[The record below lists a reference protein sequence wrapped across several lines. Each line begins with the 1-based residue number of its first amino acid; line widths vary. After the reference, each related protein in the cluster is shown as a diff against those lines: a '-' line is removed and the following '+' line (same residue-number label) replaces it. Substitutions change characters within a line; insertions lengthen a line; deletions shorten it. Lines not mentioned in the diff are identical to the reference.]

1 MKKAIIVVSILLC
14 ILASSLIYFFYLK
27 PVAKNKPLMAVPP
40 SASIIFEIENPF
52 EQWTNLTEN
61 SIWNYLKSDSYFKEI
76 GEDMDELTS
85 DMKSNEN
92 IWELVMNRPMVMSI
106 HKTRTEDYD
115 FLYVIDLQ
123 RATSLNFAKNY
134 IKDFSDDIEKVYTR
148 DFQQQ
153 EIIEIQFKDTPTRYY
168 LYLYENLLSIS
179 STHALIEESIAQL
192 KRPIIIRDF
201 DFIDVSEALKSHDL
215 NMYINYKELPKYLSI
230 WIENDELNHDLFKML
245 KYSGLS
251 LKANDQKLSAS
262 GYASI
267 EKNQKNLLTAL
278 MKAGQGECRI
288 GTIVPDNASYY
299 ISLTFEDTK
308 SFYKEM
314 EALLENEEEGA
325 SYLES
330 KQKIEN
336 YLNISIEDNF
346 LNWIE
351 EEIVL
356 IQLNSNSDKNKVE
369 LAIAIRH
376 EDFEEAQ
383 NQLNYIEEQIR
394 KKTPVKFK
402 GIQYKNHEIQFLS
415 IKGFF
420 KLLLGKAFSAIDK
433 PYYTVMEDYVVF
445 SNSPRTLGKI
455 ITAVQEKRTLDH
467 TKEYAVFMENFQYEA
482 NLFIYLSSNELLSDA
497 IRILDDKSWKELK
510 IHEDYFRSFPMIGL
524 QLGAEGDLLRHQI
537 QMNYL
542 NHEQITNWHALVNES
557 IQYTEITE
565 EKDKTDDEDLISV
578 ENILPEDFN
587 SKSFIE
593 YFENGEVKFE
603 VSLKDGKKQGR
614 YFQFDSLGNMI
625 IKGRYKNDE
634 KSGIWRFYDENGELI
649 RKERF

>member
-1 MKKAIIVVSILLC
+1 MKKAFIVI
-14 ILASSLIYFFYLK
+14 SSLLIIIASVFIYFFYLK

-61 SIWNYLKSDSYFKEI
+61 SIWNYLKSDPYFNEI
-76 GEDMDELTS
+76 GEDMDELTR

-106 HKTRTEDYD
+106 HKTRTKDYD

-179 STHALIEESIAQL
+179 PTHALIEESIAQL
-192 KRPIIIRDF
+192 KRPIIIREF

-215 NMYINYKELPKYLSI
+215 NMYINYKELPEYLSI

-278 MKAGQGECRI
+278 MKAGQGESRI

-299 ISLTFEDTK
+299 MSLTFEDTK

-510 IHEDYFRSFPMIGL
+510 IHEDYFRSFPMMKVFN
-524 QLGAEGDLLRHQI
+524 I
-537 QMNYL
+537 QKSLMG
-542 NHEQITNWHALVNES
+542 
-557 IQYTEITE
+557 
-565 EKDKTDDEDLISV
+565 KTKLMMKI
-578 ENILPEDFN
+578 
-587 SKSFIE
+587 
-593 YFENGEVKFE
+593 
-603 VSLKDGKKQGR
+603 
-614 YFQFDSLGNMI
+614 
-625 IKGRYKNDE
+625 
-634 KSGIWRFYDENGELI
+634 
-649 RKERF
+649 